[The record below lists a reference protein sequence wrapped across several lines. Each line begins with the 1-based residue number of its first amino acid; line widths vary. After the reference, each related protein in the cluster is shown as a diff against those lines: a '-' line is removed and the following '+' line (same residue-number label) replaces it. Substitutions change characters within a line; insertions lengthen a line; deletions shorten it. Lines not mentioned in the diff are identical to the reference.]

1 VALLIKLDTP
11 GPVFFR
17 QWRIGRDGKSF
28 PIMKFRTMV
37 ADAEDHKAE
46 LMGMSQPDR
55 PLFKIEH
62 DPRITRVGSWLRRTS
77 LDELPQLINV
87 VRGQMSLVGPR
98 PHLIEELA
106 QFGPDSSRR
115 LLVKPGMTGIWQVN
129 GRSDLPHDEA
139 MRLDL
144 SYVDNWSL
152 GLDASIILRTLAVM
166 VDKSG
171 AY

>member
-1 VALLIKLDTP
+1 
-11 GPVFFR
+11 
-17 QWRIGRDGKSF
+17 
-28 PIMKFRTMV
+28 
-37 ADAEDHKAE
+37 
-46 LMGMSQPDR
+46 
-55 PLFKIEH
+55 
-62 DPRITRVGSWLRRTS
+62 
-77 LDELPQLINV
+77 
-87 VRGQMSLVGPR
+87 MSLVGPR